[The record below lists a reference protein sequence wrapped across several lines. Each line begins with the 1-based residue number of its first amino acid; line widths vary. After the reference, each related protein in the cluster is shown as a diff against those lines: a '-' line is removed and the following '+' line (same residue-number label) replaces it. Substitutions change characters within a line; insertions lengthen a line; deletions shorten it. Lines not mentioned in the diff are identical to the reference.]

1 MASFMQ
7 GERTAREP
15 GNPLLRRAPAGPANS
30 AVTHRWTKFGKG
42 FIVHVGKAFYLCIKE
57 ERDLMSETM
66 LFRTPVQVTPPA
78 HPIQPYEDCVLLGSC
93 FAQEMGARM
102 TAHGLRAL
110 CNPLGT
116 LYNPAS
122 IARLVHH
129 ALKGRQEPLP
139 VLETHGQWHCWLA
152 GTQVEEA
159 TREAITTRMA
169 HELSRLGQALSSA
182 SHLFVTLGTNV
193 CYRLH
198 SDGSV
203 VTNCHKMP
211 ASLFQEDTL
220 SLAQCTET
228 LQDMTR
234 ELLEENPRLHI
245 TFTISPYRYAK
256 YGFHR
261 SQLAKSVLLLAV
273 EEVCRGQQAV
283 HYFPAYEILL
293 DELRDYRFYA
303 DDMLH
308 PSQMAADYI
317 WQRFCQAY
325 MSERTRQYIQE
336 YEPVRKGLAHRPSD
350 PGSPQHLA
358 FVRGLEEKAAEL
370 RRKYGMEEEAT
381 HDATDATGK
390 Q

>member
-1 MASFMQ
+1 MALSTQ
-7 GERTAREP
+7 AEHAARGARSPACPRGLPDP
-15 GNPLLRRAPAGPANS
+15 GKLAATGRLA
-30 AVTHRWTKFGKG
+30 KFGKG

-57 ERDLMSETM
+57 ESDYMSETM
-66 LFRTPVQVTPPA
+66 IFRTPVQVTPPA

-93 FAQEMGARM
+93 FAQEMGTRM
-102 TAHGLRAL
+102 AAHGLRAL

-129 ALKGRQEPLP
+129 ALRGMREPLP
-139 VLETHGQWHCWLA
+139 VLEAHGQWHCWLA

-159 TREAITTRMA
+159 TREAITARMR
-169 HELSRLGQALSSA
+169 HELARLGQALSCA

-193 CYRLH
+193 CYRLL
-198 SDGSV
+198 SDGGV

-220 SLAQCTET
+220 SLSQCVDT
-228 LQDMTR
+228 LHGMTR

-261 SQLAKSVLLLAV
+261 SQVAKSTLLLAV

-325 MSERTRQYIQE
+325 MSERTRQYILE

-350 PGSPQHLA
+350 PDSPQHLA

-370 RRKYGMEEEAT
+370 RRKYGMEGEAADT
-381 HDATDATGK
+381 ATDTTGK